1 MMRVTGSLR
10 GTGVVFTGD
19 GGIGVKEF
27 LWWMESWF
35 ATQGE
40 NFNGES
46 VPSKRRRVAQIH
58 VSCPIRSVAGNF
70 LRTLPTEVLWDE
82 EALTRALIAQFQDGE
97 TDGQEQE
104 DILSTMSTLH
114 QGDHDVFT
122 YSRRVLRLLRR
133 HPGGL
138 QHYDKIL
145 IRYYLDGLASQRLR
159 ELTILSFLKPDSGET
174 PYQVVKGVMLLAK
187 QLRVKG
193 YRKAGGRNGDNDTSD
208 DDDDDDYELTSFYD
222 SSSDSEPEADGYR
235 MSGRRKEKENRSAKS
250 RRTRKRQERGSQ
262 SRERKGHKGHDSG
275 ESVKGE
281 VQELREMMRD
291 LMKIQKAVAAPGTRG
306 STNRQE
312 DDIISLDT
320 YAVTSGYER
329 YPQSTK
335 QAYEQRNTHHP
346 TAWRP
351 EYRNRRSHTL
361 QAADYNQGYRGD
373 YHSFSD
379 NRRQE
384 TGYVRPPFRTS
395 FGEPTR
401 RPTESTHI
409 AQQMSLPPEQY
420 HTRRT
425 YEGSSALPPIISPNG
440 TLYYPARPR
449 ICFHCQEEGHL
460 RPQCPRLHNP
470 SLRTVTVGP
479 EHPDTRRESA
489 PTGSRSRSVSVVE
502 VAAKSSALNG
512 MRVCEVTAAGE
523 DLVDLKKFVCKVEA
537 SEKGGNSS
545 SDYSD
550 NQEDG
555 IPVMAGEKA

>member
-19 GGIGVKEF
+19 SGIGVKEF
-27 LWWMESWF
+27 LRWMESWF

-40 NFNGES
+40 NPNGES
-46 VPSKRRRVAQIH
+46 VLSKRRRVAQIH

-122 YSRRVLRLLRR
+122 YSCRVLRLLRR
-133 HPGGL
+133 HPAGL

-145 IRYYLDGLASQRLR
+145 IRYYLDGLASQHLR
-159 ELTILSFLKPDSGET
+159 ELAILSFLKPDSEET
-174 PYQVVKGVMLLAK
+174 PYQVVKGVMRLAK
-187 QLRVKG
+187 QFRVKG
-193 YRKAGGRNGDNDTSD
+193 YRKAGVRNGDNDASD
-208 DDDDDDYELTSFYD
+208 DDDEDDYELTSFYD
-222 SSSDSEPEADGYR
+222 SSSDSESEADDYPI
-235 MSGRRKEKENRSAKS
+235 SGRRKEKENRSAKS

-291 LMKIQKAVAAPGTRG
+291 LMKIQKAVAASGTRG
-306 STNRQE
+306 STNRQK
-312 DDIISLDT
+312 DDIVPLDT

-329 YPQSTK
+329 YPQSAK
-335 QAYEQRNTHHP
+335 QTYEQRNTHHP
-346 TAWRP
+346 MARRP
-351 EYRNRRSHTL
+351 EYPNRRSHTL
-361 QAADYNQGYRGD
+361 QAAEYNQGYGGD

-379 NRRQE
+379 SRRQE
-384 TGYVRPPFRTS
+384 TGYVRPALRTS

-401 RPTESTHI
+401 RPTERTHLT
-409 AQQMSLPPEQY
+409 QQMSLPPEQY

-425 YEGSSALPPIISPNG
+425 YEESSALPPIMGPNG
-440 TLYYPARPR
+440 TLYYPAHPR

-470 SLRTVTVGP
+470 SLRTVTLGP

-489 PTGSRSRSVSVVE
+489 PTGSRTRSVSVVE

-512 MRVCEVTAAGE
+512 ISVYEVTAAGKIQ
-523 DLVDLKKFVCKVEA
+523 L
-537 SEKGGNSS
+537 
-545 SDYSD
+545 
-550 NQEDG
+550 
-555 IPVMAGEKA
+555 I